1 MANLLDINN
10 AQDVFNQ
17 ATNVLSDKNNQL
29 KSDGFTVPA
38 SFSSDGNSL
47 PYGKVPSLNKGQF
60 NRNIITWFVP
70 EFGIVRMYVNPQS
83 ISYAHKKAIYHDRT
97 KGGYTVQYWGEQLT
111 TLNINGTTGSSGVEG
126 INMLYEIYRAEQ
138 YSFDSI
144 GLTLDAANAATSLA
158 NNIAGGIG
166 DAIGGGIGDAIGGDI
181 GSGIGDAIG
190 GSITG
195 ALGGDSQT
203 NSLANK
209 NIPSLAQLA
218 CGVEMYYNGWV
229 FRGFFTD
236 MTMTEKA
243 TDFLWDY
250 QMTFV
255 VTQKR
260 GYRTNYFPFHKSANN
275 GPSQY
280 ETPNSFDGNLG
291 NKR

>member
-1 MANLLDINN
+1 MTLLDINN
-10 AQDVFNQ
+10 AQNILNQ
-17 ATNVLSDKNNQL
+17 VSNPLSDKNSQL
-29 KSDGFTVPA
+29 KSDGFTVPP

-47 PYGKVPSLNKGQF
+47 PYGKVPSLNKAQF

-70 EFGIVRMYVNPQS
+70 EFGIVRMYINPQS
-83 ISYAHKKAIYHDRT
+83 ITYTNKKVINQDRT
-97 KGGYTVQYWGEQLT
+97 KGGYTVQYWGEELT
-111 TLNINGTTGSSGVEG
+111 RLNINGTTGSSGVEG

-144 GLTLDAANAATSLA
+144 GLTLDAANASTSLA

-166 DAIGGGIGDAIGGDI
+166 NAISDSIGGSIGGDLG
-181 GSGIGDAIG
+181 GSIGDAIG
-190 GSITG
+190 GSVTG
-195 ALGGDSQT
+195 LLGADSQN

-218 CGVEMYYNGWV
+218 CSVEMYYNGWV

-236 MTMTEKA
+236 MIISEKA
-243 TDFLWDY
+243 TDFLWEY

-255 VTQKR
+255 ATQKR

-280 ETPNSFDGNLG
+280 ETPNSFDGNLN

>member
-1 MANLLDINN
+1 MTLFDINST
-10 AQDVFNQ
+10 QDFFNQ
-17 ATNVLSDKNNQL
+17 ATNILSDKNTQL
-29 KSDGFTVPA
+29 KTDGFTVPPA
-38 SFSSDGNSL
+38 FSSDGNSL
-47 PYGKVPSLNKGQF
+47 PYGKVSSLKEAQF

-70 EFGIVRMYVNPQS
+70 EFGIVRMYINPQRITYS
-83 ISYAHKKAIYHDRT
+83 HKKVINNDRT
-97 KGGYTVQYWGEQLT
+97 KGGYTVQYWGEELT
-111 TLNINGTTGSSGVEG
+111 RLNIDGTTGSSGVEG

-144 GLTLDAANAATSLA
+144 GLTLDAANASNSLA

-166 DAIGGGIGDAIGGDI
+166 DAISSGIGNSIGGDI
-181 GSGIGDAIG
+181 GGSIGDAIG

-195 ALGGDSQT
+195 ALGVGSQT

-218 CGVEMYYNGWV
+218 CSVEMYYNGWV

-236 MTMTEKA
+236 MNMTERA
-243 TDFLWDY
+243 DNFLWDY

-255 VTQKR
+255 ATQKR

-275 GPSQY
+275 GPKQY
-280 ETPNSFDGNLG
+280 ETPNSFNGNLS

>member
-1 MANLLDINN
+1 MTLLDINN
-10 AQDVFNQ
+10 AQNILNQ
-17 ATNVLSDKNNQL
+17 VSNPLSDKNSQL
-29 KSDGFTVPA
+29 KSDGFTVPP

-47 PYGKVPSLNKGQF
+47 PYGKVPSLNKAQF

-70 EFGIVRMYVNPQS
+70 EFGIVRMYINPQS
-83 ISYAHKKAIYHDRT
+83 ITYTNKKVINQDRT
-97 KGGYTVQYWGEQLT
+97 KGGYTVQYWGEELT
-111 TLNINGTTGSSGVEG
+111 RLNINGTTGSSGVEG

-144 GLTLDAANAATSLA
+144 GLTLDAANASTSLA

-166 DAIGGGIGDAIGGDI
+166 NAISDSIGGDLG
-181 GSGIGDAIG
+181 GSIGDAIG
-190 GSITG
+190 GSVTG
-195 ALGGDSQT
+195 LLGADSQN

-218 CGVEMYYNGWV
+218 CSVEMYYNGWV

-236 MTMTEKA
+236 MIISEKA
-243 TDFLWDY
+243 TDFLWEY

-255 VTQKR
+255 ATQKR

-280 ETPNSFDGNLG
+280 ETPNSFDGNLN